1 MEHMDADHP
10 GERCDAAQGNAPGA
24 FSPPLG
30 TIAAS
35 GGVGGAGVQE
45 NAWSFLALARQLVD
59 RGEPSLAL
67 QAVLAAIRSGGGEQA
82 VFEILHQARELYRNR
97 LQTDAA
103 ADELASLF
111 AECAIAEA
119 QGPVRSSNNP
129 PLAPLHVGPSIPLD
143 SEGRSFLAMS
153 GRQQVML
160 DAFADGSSFVCLKCG
175 GLVSTNRK
183 DEHFAYWCS

>member
-1 MEHMDADHP
+1 MKKHFPSPDLVGLRRAARE
-10 GERCDAAQGNAPGA
+10 GE
-24 FSPPLG
+24 LL
-30 TIAAS
+30 
-35 GGVGGAGVQE
+35 E
-45 NAWSFLALARQLVD
+45 NKQCTLDL
-59 RGEPSLAL
+59 
-67 QAVLAAIRSGGGEQA
+67 VLAAIRSGGGEQA
-82 VFEILHQARELYRNR
+82 VFEILHRARELYRNR

>member
-1 MEHMDADHP
+1 MRRRAGERPGSVLSAAGHHSSLRRSRRCGRP
-10 GERCDAAQGNAPGA
+10 GERVEFPRFGPPARRSGRA
-24 FSPPLG
+24 FPRS
-30 TIAAS
+30 TS
-35 GGVGGAGVQE
+35 
-45 NAWSFLALARQLVD
+45 
-59 RGEPSLAL
+59 
-67 QAVLAAIRSGGGEQA
+67 AIRSGGGEQA
-82 VFEILHQARELYRNR
+82 VFEILHRARELYRNR

-119 QGPVRSSNNP
+119 QGPARSSNNP

>member
-1 MEHMDADHP
+1 M
-10 GERCDAAQGNAPGA
+10 
-24 FSPPLG
+24 
-30 TIAAS
+30 
-35 GGVGGAGVQE
+35 
-45 NAWSFLALARQLVD
+45 
-59 RGEPSLAL
+59 
-67 QAVLAAIRSGGGEQA
+67 
-82 VFEILHQARELYRNR
+82 FETLHRARELYRNR

-129 PLAPLHVGPSIPLD
+129 PLVPLHVGPSIPLD
-143 SEGRSFLAMS
+143 SQGRSFLAMS

-175 GLVSTNRK
+175 GLVSSHRK
-183 DEHFAYWCS
+183 DEHFAYWCG